1 MGVPGPRSTT
11 PAVSRPPQPGDL
23 IADRYELEE
32 LVGTGGM
39 SSVFRAHDRQ
49 LDRRVAIKVL
59 HEHYAQ
65 DPEYL
70 ERFRREARAVARMSH
85 PNIVTVIDRGDDGG
99 RQYIVF
105 EYVDGE
111 NLKELVLRSGRLPV
125 RQALELALA
134 VADGLSFAHQHG
146 LVHRDVKPQNVL
158 LSSEGEVKVTDFGI
172 ARSLHMEHGVTQT
185 GTVLG
190 TGEYLAPEQASGKPV
205 SPATD
210 VYSLGVVLWELLA
223 GDVPFVGD
231 NFVAVALRHV
241 NEPPPYLRERRPD
254 VTPRLDAAVQR
265 ALAKDPARRFPSMT
279 AFAKELRA
287 CLAET
292 EGEIP
297 AVDPELTLITPPPAA
312 PARAPAQR
320 RPRRPARTRRRPLLW
335 ALLALLVAGVA
346 FAAVLLLGG
355 GGLKSGTSGGGGGS
369 GSAVPLSGLTG
380 YDPQGTGGEHDELAG
395 RATDRNPS
403 TAWTTETYDSQ
414 DFGGLKDGVGLML
427 DAGSPVKL
435 AQLTVTTATAG
446 FTAEIQSG
454 NSSTGGFTTDSSSQ
468 TVSGTTT
475 FTLQGRTARYY
486 VVWITQLPPTGGR
499 AEISEVTAKS

>member
-1 MGVPGPRSTT
+1 
-11 PAVSRPPQPGDL
+11 VSRPPQPGDL

-49 LDRRVAIKVL
+49 LDRRVAIKIL

-134 VADGLSFAHQHG
+134 IADGLSFAHQQG
-146 LVHRDVKPQNVL
+146 LVHRDVKPQNIL
-158 LSSEGEVKVTDFGI
+158 LNSEGEVKVTDFGI
-172 ARSLHMEHGVTQT
+172 ARSLHVDHGVTQT

-190 TGEYLAPEQASGKPV
+190 TGEYLSPEQASGKQV

-223 GDVPFVGD
+223 GDVPFTGE

-241 NEPPPYLRERRPD
+241 NEPPPHLRERRTD
-254 VTPRLDAAVQR
+254 VPPRLDAAVQR
-265 ALAKDPARRFPSMT
+265 ALANDPARRFPSMT
-279 AFAKELRA
+279 AFAKELRT
-287 CLAET
+287 CLAEA

-297 AVDPELTLITPPPAA
+297 AADPELTLITPPPTA

-320 RPRRPARTRRRPLLW
+320 RPRRPARTRRRPLVW
-335 ALLALLVAGVA
+335 VLLALLVASVA

-355 GGLKSGTSGGGGGS
+355 GGHKNGTSGGGPT
-369 GSAVPLSGLTG
+369 GSAVQLSGVGDAYSAPGHPDSHANTA
-380 YDPQGTGGEHDELAG
+380 PS
-395 RATDRNPS
+395 ATDDS
-403 TAWTTETYDSQ
+403 TATYWYTQTYLDQ
-414 DFGGLKDGVGLML
+414 AFGGLLTGLGL
-427 DAGSPVKL
+427 VIDAGSAVKL
-435 AQLTVTTATAG
+435 EHLTVTTPTPG
-446 FTAEIQSG
+446 FTAEIQAG
-454 NSSTGGFTTDSSSQ
+454 DSPAGPFAADSASL
-468 TVSGTTT
+468 TVNGTTT
-475 FTLQGRTARYY
+475 FSLHGKTAQYY
-486 VVWITQLPPTGGR
+486 VVWITQLPSVLY
-499 AEISEVTAKS
+499 AKISEVTATS